1 MVCKHYFV
9 KNPESKNRHKING
22 IQFRVI
28 IVHKNKRQWNTKL
41 VKHCSKYQDI
51 QLVDE
56 IFFNASC
63 LSLVNYEKMSEN
75 RQAIIGFF
83 MANLRLREKK
93 KKHCCLSWWIR
104 RTDCQHNNLFAGIKI
119 VTNSWANAFRRSQ
132 FRKKMFWQKVL
143 VPSERI
149 KWF

>member
-1 MVCKHYFV
+1 MEFNSELLSCTET
-9 KNPESKNRHKING
+9 NNNE
-22 IQFRVI
+22 
-28 IVHKNKRQWNTKL
+28 TKL
-41 VKHCSKYQDI
+41 VQHCSKHQDI

-93 KKHCCLSWWIR
+93 KKKKKHCCLSW
-104 RTDCQHNNLFAGIKI
+104 
-119 VTNSWANAFRRSQ
+119 
-132 FRKKMFWQKVL
+132 
-143 VPSERI
+143 
-149 KWF
+149 